1 MSSPADQNESATVA
15 GEHPRVRVSAFVVV
29 DARVLLVRQHRSAE
43 RGAPPYWLLPGG
55 AVEFGETLAAA
66 LTREVDE
73 ELGVRI
79 TPGDPIALLESIS
92 PDQDYRK
99 HVLHVILPARWPEK
113 AAREPQP
120 RDKHVLEARFFP
132 ADELDDLQLR
142 PPVAGTLARWLERR
156 PLAMEYLGRLW

>member
-1 MSSPADQNESATVA
+1 MSPSADQNDSAAVA
-15 GEHPRVRVSAFVVV
+15 GEFPRVRVSAFVVV
-29 DARVLLVRQHRSAE
+29 DARVLLVRQHRAAE

-73 ELGVRI
+73 ELGIRV
-79 TPGDPIALLESIS
+79 TTGDPIALLESIS
-92 PDQDYRK
+92 PVEDYRK

-120 RDKHVLEARFFP
+120 RDQHVLEARFFA

-142 PPVAGTLARWLERR
+142 PPVAGTLTRWLDRK